1 MKNIAKKIIA
11 TVINTLMA
19 LIPQKRNKAA
29 FLGWVSRLLMNAN
42 NNVEYDR
49 NYDMYW
55 LKNNDEYLYLVKD
68 PYFNFSK
75 KKLYKSIEKIACHY
89 YTPKKGD
96 VIIDVGAGIG
106 TETLF
111 FNEKTENKGKIY
123 SIEASKSS
131 HQKLVELCK
140 KNGISISENLNI
152 AITDQNQKL
161 WIEETENY
169 QVDAINRVQKG
180 IPVDG
185 LTLDTLIKE
194 KNIEQID
201 FLKVNI
207 EGSELQMIEGMK
219 DAIKITKNIAV
230 SCHDF
235 LFNDQNLNIKT
246 KMSEFLKANNFEVSY
261 NNTGHKVVDSWVYG
275 KQL

>member
-1 MKNIAKKIIA
+1 MKQFIKKILTIL
-11 TVINTLMA
+11 INGIMFLVPGKKQKA
-19 LIPQKRNKAA
+19 L
-29 FLGWVSRLLMNAN
+29 FLGFVSKLFMNTN
-42 NNVEYDR
+42 NNVEYDPD
-49 NYDMYW
+49 YDMYW
-55 LKNNDEYLYLVKD
+55 LKNKDQYLYMVKK

-75 KKLYKSIEKIACHY
+75 EKLYKSIERIACRHY
-89 YTPKKGD
+89 VPKKGD
-96 VIIDVGAGIG
+96 LVIDVGAGIG

-111 FNEKTENKGKIY
+111 FDEKTERMGKIY

-131 HQKLVELCK
+131 HQKLVELCN
-140 KNGISISENLNI
+140 KNGIKISENLNL
-152 AITDQNQKL
+152 AITDSNQKL

-169 QVDAINRVQKG
+169 QVDSVNKSSVG

-185 LTLDTLIKE
+185 VTLDTLVEE
-194 KNIEQID
+194 KKITQID

-219 DAIKITKNIAV
+219 NAIKITKNIAV

-235 LFNDQNLNIKT
+235 LFDDSGHIKSSI
-246 KMSEFLKANNFEVSY
+246 SEFLKANNFKVSY
-261 NNTGHKVVDSWVYG
+261 NSTGHKVVDSWVYG